1 MEQHAQRARSTEFD
15 IVRKGD
21 VVKTRD
27 GGRLAVSL
35 DEPGV
40 IRICRCRKERNAIIR
55 AVRSHQVAI
64 RGQNAEINARAI
76 HARLIFS
83 ILYAHTDSEFLERI
97 AIFARITERITFRR
111 SVLHTDPSIRRGN
124 GVLFIFAP
132 TVGVPGLNLGLCGL
146 LSARG
151 KYRSGQFAEYQPK
164 GEYQTQQ
171 NRYNDIR
178 FEYRFV
184 AFHFLLLKIN
194 ILRLAPHFSYNRF
207 FAFAHRTQKRDIP
220 FLV

>member
-1 MEQHAQRARSTEFD
+1 MRRLYRVQRSIDLRLTVQIDLIIAVDHYHPAIVRLTVEQHAQRARSTEFD

-97 AIFARITERITFRR
+97 AIFARVTERITFRR
-111 SVLHTDPSIRRGN
+111 SVLHTDTSIRRGN

-132 TVGVPGLNLGLCGL
+132 TVGVPGLNLGL
-146 LSARG
+146 
-151 KYRSGQFAEYQPK
+151 
-164 GEYQTQQ
+164 
-171 NRYNDIR
+171 
-178 FEYRFV
+178 
-184 AFHFLLLKIN
+184 
-194 ILRLAPHFSYNRF
+194 
-207 FAFAHRTQKRDIP
+207 
-220 FLV
+220 